1 MGMYLRTTRRKNR
14 DGSEVVYYQLAHN
27 VRHPTT
33 GNTVAHVIHTFG
45 RADQLKREGL
55 VRLCRSIGRVCG
67 LEVGEGGSEGVSEIP
82 RAAET
87 RCLAEDVRL
96 VGSRRLGLVWVVEAL
111 WERLAIGPTLRQVVG
126 GGAELERALLAMTA
140 NRLCDPQ
147 SKLGV
152 WERWRETVYLPGS
165 ERLTKGHLYEAMDRL
180 HAHAVKVEE
189 AVFLRTA
196 DLFKLDVDLIFY
208 DTTTC
213 SFAIDAG
220 DEDEERGDLR
230 RLGHTKEGSWSPQ
243 VVVALAVTREGLPV
257 RSWVFP
263 GNTVDVTTVA
273 RIKDDLRGWK
283 LGRSIFVADAGM
295 NSEDNRLEL
304 ARGVGK
310 YVLAM
315 PLGRVAEVKETVLR
329 RPGRYRPLQDNLFAK
344 EVVVGEGERRRRY
357 IVCFNPHEAE
367 RQAKHRTQV
376 IEALK
381 AELARHKDP
390 RATAKWAME
399 LLTSGRYGRYLT
411 VTDTGQV
418 RLDPQAIR
426 QAQRLDG
433 KWVLLTNDDTLSSQD
448 TALAYKSLGVIERC
462 FRSLKRGQ
470 IYLGPMYHRLAQR
483 IEAHV
488 KICVLALLIQRVV
501 ELTVGESW
509 FQLRHCLNS
518 FQATELRT
526 ATHRFFQRNEPSQK
540 LRDVFK
546 KLDISMPKPVLA
558 IHTLTSEV

>member
-1 MGMYLRTTRRKNR
+1 
-14 DGSEVVYYQLAHN
+14 
-27 VRHPTT
+27 
-33 GNTVAHVIHTFG
+33 
-45 RADQLKREGL
+45 
-55 VRLCRSIGRVCG
+55 VRLCRSIARVCG
-67 LEVGEGGSEGVSEIP
+67 LQVEDALAQGVIEAPREAEATRLPEGVTL
-82 RAAET
+82 R
-87 RCLAEDVRL
+87 
-96 VGSRRLGLVWVVEAL
+96 GSRRLGLVWVVEAL
-111 WERLAIGPTLRQVVG
+111 WERLAIGATLRQVLGDSAV
-126 GGAELERALLAMTA
+126 LERALLAMTA

-165 ERLTKGHLYEAMDRL
+165 ERLSKDQLYEAMDRL
-180 HAHAVKVEE
+180 QAHATEVEE

-196 DLFKLDVDLIFY
+196 DLFKLDVDLSFY

-213 SFAIDAG
+213 SFAIDA
-220 DEDEERGDLR
+220 EDEGEQTLELR
-230 RLGHTKEGSWSPQ
+230 RLGYAKEGTWSPQ

-283 LGRSIFVADAGM
+283 LGRAIFVADAGM
-295 NSEDNRLEL
+295 NSENNRLEL

-315 PLGRVAEVKETVLR
+315 PMGSVAEVKEVVLS
-329 RPGRYRPLQDNLFAK
+329 RPGRYRPIEDNLLAK
-344 EVVVGEGERRRRY
+344 EVIVGEGERRRRY
-357 IVCFNPHEAE
+357 IVCFNPQEAK

-381 AELARHKDP
+381 AELARHPDP

-399 LLTSGRYGRYLT
+399 LLTSGRYGRYLQ

-418 RLDPQAIR
+418 RLDPQAI
-426 QAQRLDG
+426 QKAQRLDG
-433 KWVLLTNDDTLSSQD
+433 KWVLLTNDDTLSIQD
-448 TALAYKSLGVIERC
+448 TALAYKSLMVIERC

-470 IYLGPMYHRLAQR
+470 IYLGPMYHRLPQR

-501 ELTVGESW
+501 EHTTGESW
-509 FQLRHCLNS
+509 FQLRHRLNS
-518 FQATELRT
+518 LQVTEFRT
-526 ATHRFFQRNEPSQK
+526 ATHLFFHRNEPTRG
-540 LRDVFK
+540 LRSLFK
-546 KLDISMPKPVLA
+546 KLDILMPKQVLA
-558 IHTLTSEV
+558 VHPLTSQM